1 MTGAAAGADTNRP
14 LIIGSGI
21 AGSAVAIPLAR
32 TGAKPLILE
41 RARETGDAICG
52 GFLSWQSLAALER
65 LGLSADSL
73 GGQRVTEVRLFAG
86 SRMARA
92 ALPQPG
98 MGLSRRALD
107 SALLAQALASGAA
120 IERGVTVRSY
130 GNGSVTTADG
140 ASCTST
146 SLFAAHGKHAIAGHD
161 RPPPPRV
168 VADPVIGLRLRIAAT
183 PRIASLV
190 GEAVELFLFDRGYA
204 GLVRQEDGSANLCLA
219 VHKSRLSE
227 AGGRP
232 EALIAAWGT
241 ENARLGERLAA
252 GDAIGPIDAIAA
264 VPYGW
269 RRQSGESGL
278 WCLGDQAAV
287 IPSLAGEG
295 MGIALATAASAGRAW
310 QQGSDSAD
318 WQQRMAHTLAQ
329 PMTLARIIWR
339 LAEDPRWNGVGL
351 ALLSRLPMLTGALAK
366 ATRVPPDA

>member
-1 MTGAAAGADTNRP
+1 
-14 LIIGSGI
+14 
-21 AGSAVAIPLAR
+21 
-32 TGAKPLILE
+32 
-41 RARETGDAICG
+41 
-52 GFLSWQSLAALER
+52 
-65 LGLSADSL
+65 
-73 GGQRVTEVRLFAG
+73 
-86 SRMARA
+86 
-92 ALPQPG
+92 
-98 MGLSRRALD
+98 
-107 SALLAQALASGAA
+107 
-120 IERGVTVRSY
+120 
-130 GNGSVTTADG
+130 
-140 ASCTST
+140 
-146 SLFAAHGKHAIAGHD
+146 
-161 RPPPPRV
+161 
-168 VADPVIGLRLRIAAT
+168 
-183 PRIASLV
+183 LV

-252 GDAIGPIDAIAA
+252 GDAVGSIDAIAA

-318 WQQRMAHTLAQ
+318 WQQRMAHTLAR